1 MIKSQVGRRVGST
14 SVGLLCLRQT
24 CLSFNQSFNQ
34 STNKPIKCKFIKSIF
49 KYFGSW
55 MMASEILISIHFV
68 CSCQFI
74 TLSGDLVLSPTKRL
88 SCWSDA
94 KVWILQVGG
103 GQLGNPDTWGCH
115 CLRAKCFLMVSV
127 KADRAMSNQPL
138 CTISL

>member
-1 MIKSQVGRRVGST
+1 M
-14 SVGLLCLRQT
+14 
-24 CLSFNQSFNQ
+24 
-34 STNKPIKCKFIKSIF
+34 FIKSIF
-49 KYFGSW
+49 KYFGIFW